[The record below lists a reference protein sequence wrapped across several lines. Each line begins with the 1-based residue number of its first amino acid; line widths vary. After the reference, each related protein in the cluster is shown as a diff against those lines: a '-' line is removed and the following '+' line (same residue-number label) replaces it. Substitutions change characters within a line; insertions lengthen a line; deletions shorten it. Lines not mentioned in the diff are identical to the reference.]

1 MVVDEWEHCDCT
13 LPAAMVPRTDSRTSS
28 EGMASVRNHNVR
40 TSVRSQEPSTSRIIL
55 APPVLPRSEASRYIV
70 VPARTR

>member
-13 LPAAMVPRTDSRTSS
+13 LPAAVVTRTDSRTSS
-28 EGMASVRNHNVR
+28 EGMTSVRNHNVR
-40 TSVRSQEPSTSRIIL
+40 IVVRSQEPSTARIIL
-55 APPVLPRSEASRYIV
+55 APPSIPGSEAGRYIV